1 MKPSPAPKH
10 PEADVSRLR
19 AAFRGRRGAVLAVS
33 LIVWALALFDLT
45 LLPRVSFQY
54 LGTLPPKRL
63 VGVTVAPGS
72 LVVTSTDPRSPA
84 NLWVLSRDDDATRVV
99 GAQLPPPHSPRG
111 AKRRILT
118 PRLRTTL
125 RAVEGTPFD
134 VEVWPGAG
142 PALFALS
149 SPRRSPLLRVVS
161 LRTGRQLR
169 ESRVPVPAQE
179 DDRREFF
186 VARWSGPRPDLFV
199 IDRDVNRRHPLSH
212 RLWSI
217 RIYSGES
224 DFEKLA
230 FETSI
235 KKSISRQLSRRNWWL
250 NVGVR
255 RPPKPSLVLVT
266 SGTRTGTGQTEV
278 HVLSGHS
285 GFHRFTLHSGTELP
299 ERDGLTRRFVF
310 ESDRR
315 GGAVLMTE
323 IRHGRLRL
331 VSVPLP

>member
-1 MKPSPAPKH
+1 M
-10 PEADVSRLR
+10 
-19 AAFRGRRGAVLAVS
+19 GRKGTVLAIS

-45 LLPRVSFQY
+45 QLPRKVSSQY
-54 LGTLPPKRL
+54 LGALPSKRL
-63 VGVTVAPGS
+63 AGVTVAPGS
-72 LVVTSTDPRSPA
+72 TVVTSTDPRGPA
-84 NLWVLSRDDDATRVV
+84 NLWILSRHDDATRVV
-99 GAQLPPPHSPRG
+99 GVQLPPAHSRRG
-111 AKRRILT
+111 VEGKVLT

-134 VEVWPGAG
+134 VDVWPGAG

-149 SPRRSPLLRVVS
+149 SPRRSPLLRVTS
-161 LRTGRQLR
+161 LRTGGRLL
-169 ESRVPVPAQE
+169 ESRVPVPLQGS
-179 DDRREFF
+179 DRRDFSI
-186 VARWSGPRPDLFV
+186 ARWSGPRPDLFV
-199 IDRDVNRRHPLSH
+199 IDRDVNRRHPLSP
-212 RLWSI
+212 RRWSI

-224 DFEKLA
+224 DFEKIA

-235 KKSISRQLSRRNWWL
+235 KKSISKQLSRRDWWL

-266 SGTRTGTGQTEV
+266 RGGQTGTGQTEV

-285 GFHRFTLHSGTELP
+285 GFHRFTLHTGTELP

-310 ESDRR
+310 QSDRR

-331 VSVPLP
+331 APVLLP

>member
-1 MKPSPAPKH
+1 
-10 PEADVSRLR
+10 
-19 AAFRGRRGAVLAVS
+19 VLAVS

-45 LLPRVSFQY
+45 QLPRVSSQF
-54 LGTLPPKRL
+54 LGTLPSKRL

-72 LVVTSTDPRSPA
+72 LVVTSTDPSSPA
-84 NLWVLSRDDDATRVV
+84 NLWILSRRDDATRIV
-99 GAQLPPPHSPRG
+99 GVQLAPPHSRRG
-111 AKRRILT
+111 VTRKILT

-134 VEVWPGAG
+134 VEVWPGSG

-149 SPRRSPLLRVVS
+149 SPRRSPLLGVIS
-161 LRTGRQLR
+161 LRTGRQLL
-169 ESRVPVPAQE
+169 ESRVPVPLQRS
-179 DDRREFF
+179 DRRDFF

-199 IDRDVNRRHPLSH
+199 IDRNVNRRRPPSP
-212 RLWSI
+212 RRWSI

-235 KKSISRQLSRRNWWL
+235 KKSISRQLSQRDWWL

-255 RPPKPSLVLVT
+255 RPPTPSLVMVT
-266 SGTRTGTGQTEV
+266 RGKRTGTGQTEV

-285 GFHRFTLHSGTELP
+285 GFHRFSLHTGTELP
-299 ERDGLTRRFVF
+299 ERDGLTRRFVLQ
-310 ESDRR
+310 SDRL
-315 GGAVLMTE
+315 GGAVLMTQ
-323 IRHGRLRL
+323 IRHGRLHL
-331 VSVPLP
+331 VPVLLP

>member
-1 MKPSPAPKH
+1 M
-10 PEADVSRLR
+10 RL
-19 AAFRGRRGAVLAVS
+19 GSRRGSVLAVS
-33 LIVWALALFDLT
+33 LIVWALALFDLA
-45 LLPRVSFQY
+45 LLPRVLSTQY
-54 LGTLPPKRL
+54 LGTLPSKRL

-72 LVVTSTDPRSPA
+72 MVVTSTDPTSPA
-84 NLWVLSRDDDATRVV
+84 NLWILSRDDDATRIV
-99 GAQLPPPHSPRG
+99 GAQLPPAHSRRG
-111 AKRRILT
+111 VEGKVLV

-149 SPRRSPLLRVVS
+149 SPRCSPLLRVTS
-161 LRTGRQLR
+161 LRTGRQLL
-169 ESRVPVPAQE
+169 ESRVPAPLQGS
-179 DDRREFF
+179 DRRDFSI
-186 VARWSGPRPDLFV
+186 AHWSGPRPDLFV
-199 IDRDVNRRHPLSH
+199 IDRDINRRHPLSPL
-212 RLWSI
+212 RWSI

-230 FETSI
+230 FKTSI
-235 KKSISRQLSRRNWWL
+235 KKSISKQLSRRDWWL

-266 SGTRTGTGQTEV
+266 RGGQTGTGQTEV

-285 GFHRFTLHSGTELP
+285 GFHRFTLHTGTELP

-310 ESDRR
+310 QSDQR

-331 VSVPLP
+331 VPVLLP

>member
-1 MKPSPAPKH
+1 M
-10 PEADVSRLR
+10 RL
-19 AAFRGRRGAVLAVS
+19 GSRRGAVLAVT

-45 LLPRVSFQY
+45 LLPRKVSPQY
-54 LGTLPPKRL
+54 LGTLSSKWL

-72 LVVTSTDPRSPA
+72 MVVTSANPASPA
-84 NLWVLSRDDDATRVV
+84 NLWILSRRDDATRIV
-99 GAQLPPPHSPRG
+99 GTQLPPAHSRRG
-111 AKRRILT
+111 VEGKVLT

-125 RAVEGTPFD
+125 RAIEGAPFD
-134 VEVWPGAG
+134 VEIWPGEG

-149 SPRRSPLLRVVS
+149 SPRRSPLLRLTSVQ
-161 LRTGRQLR
+161 TGRQIL
-169 ESRVPVPAQE
+169 ESRVPVPLQRS
-179 DDRREFF
+179 DRRDFF
-186 VARWSGPRPDLFV
+186 IANWSGSRPDLFV
-199 IDRDVNRRHPLSH
+199 IDRDINRRHPLSP
-212 RLWSI
+212 LPWSI

-230 FETSI
+230 FKTSI
-235 KKSISRQLSRRNWWL
+235 KKSISKQLSRRDWWV

-266 SGTRTGTGQTEV
+266 RGGQTGTGQTEV

-285 GFHRFTLHSGTELP
+285 GFHRFTLHTGTELP

-310 ESDRR
+310 QSDRH

-323 IRHGRLRL
+323 IRHGHLRL
-331 VSVPLP
+331 VPVLLP